1 MKFISLSKTVSITN
15 TIAAMIREANK
26 TTTALLDNS
35 VLEGH
40 ETLCTS
46 SLYESLKYAII
57 FFIKFI
63 IYARKERLEL
73 PTAGFGDRYST
84 N

>member
-1 MKFISLSKTVSITN
+1 MKFITLSKTASITKM
-15 TIAAMIREANK
+15 IAARMREANK

-46 SLYESLKYAII
+46 SVYESLKNAII
-57 FFIKFI
+57 FFINK
-63 IYARKERLEL
+63 
-73 PTAGFGDRYST
+73 
-84 N
+84 

>member
-1 MKFISLSKTVSITN
+1 MIFITPSKTKSIAK
-15 TIAAMIREANK
+15 ISAAMIREANI

-35 VLEGH
+35 DLVGQ

-57 FFIKFI
+57 FFIKFQ
-63 IYARKERLEL
+63 YNARKERLEL
-73 PTAGFGDRYST
+73 PTPGFGDQCST
-84 N
+84 D